1 MKISDIYEI
10 FKKYPDI
17 ITDSREVVTGSIFVA
32 LKGDTF
38 DGNKFVDSAL
48 EKGAAC
54 AIADDKSLSG
64 KERIIIVDDALKTL
78 QDLAA
83 YHRKKLGTPVL
94 AITGSNGK
102 TTTKELVYRILSKK
116 FNVAVTE
123 GNLNN
128 HIGVPKTL
136 LKMKIDNN
144 FAVIEMGT
152 NHFGEIKTL
161 CQIANPDFGLINNIG
176 KAHLEFFGNIDGVA
190 KAKGELFEFLS
201 TNNGKIFVNKDID
214 IISKIAEKYVNKEN
228 IIPYSRQNYGIKII
242 STDSE
247 NPYLQ
252 FVFNEIGVCTKL
264 TGKYNIENVLSAI
277 ATGKYFNIPD
287 ADIAA
292 AIESYNPDNNRSQ
305 KIETRQNILYMDA
318 YNANPTSMQ
327 ASLLN
332 FINQNVTN
340 KMLILGD
347 MRELGAGSKAEHQNI
362 IQMIIESKIND
373 VLLVGDCFENAA
385 QNTEFKCFKN
395 VDDCIKYL
403 CGNKIS
409 NRTILIKGSHGIHL
423 EKIEKYL

>member
-10 FKKYPDI
+10 FKKYPNI
-17 ITDSREVVTGSIFVA
+17 TTDSREIVTDSIFVA

-54 AIADDKSLSG
+54 AISDDKSLS
-64 KERIIIVDDALKTL
+64 KKDRIIIVDNSLKTL

-83 YHRKKLGTPVL
+83 CHRKKLGTTIL

-102 TTTKELVYRILSKK
+102 TTTKELAYRILSKK

-128 HIGVPKTL
+128 HIGVPMTL
-136 LKMKIDNN
+136 LKMNTHNN

-161 CQIANPDFGLINNIG
+161 CKIANPDFGLINNIG

-190 KAKGELFEFLS
+190 KAKGELFEFLAA
-201 TNNGKIFVNKDID
+201 NKGKVFVNQDID

-228 IIPYSRQNYGIKII
+228 IIPYSQQNYDIKILPA
-242 STDSE
+242 DNK
-247 NPYLQ
+247 NPCLQ
-252 FVFNEIGVCTKL
+252 FVFNKIRVCTKL
-264 TGKYNIENVLSAI
+264 IGKYNIDNVLSAI
-277 ATGKYFNIPD
+277 ATGKYFNISD
-287 ADIAA
+287 IDIAA
-292 AIESYNPDNNRSQ
+292 AIESYNPANNRSQ
-305 KIETRQNILYMDA
+305 KIETQRNVLYMDA

-332 FINQNVTN
+332 FINQNLTN

-347 MRELGAGSKAEHQNI
+347 MLELGASSETEHQNI
-362 IQMIIESKIND
+362 IQMIIESQIKD
-373 VLLVGDCFENAA
+373 VLLVGDCFVNAA
-385 QNTEFKCFKN
+385 QNTKFRCFKN

-403 CGNKIS
+403 CENKID
-409 NRTILIKGSHGIHL
+409 NRTVLIKGSHGIHL